1 MHLTTMYF
9 KFNSPDWV
17 VPEHA
22 DRFGSLLCLQQGVL
36 QDDRGVQDGRKR
48 LTFAVDRGAHDGCV
62 DHRTVGD
69 SGNTHCTLTFA

>member
-22 DRFGSLLCLQQGVL
+22 DGFGSLLCLQQGVL